1 MKLDSSA
8 FVADRELIE
17 ALEKQSTRVLC
28 EEDRLLFT
36 QGDSPKGLY
45 ILKGGGA
52 RLSMTS
58 PTGDMIMSIPVS
70 PGSLLGL
77 PALIGNQP
85 YSLTAKALKGAEL
98 NFVTKSDFSILML
111 NEPRLSLSI
120 LRVLAAEVRTARFA
134 ITEF

>member
-1 MKLDSSA
+1 MKLDSAA

-17 ALEKQSTRVLC
+17 ALEKHSTRVLC
-28 EEDRLLFT
+28 DEDLVLFT
-36 QGDSPKGLY
+36 QGEAPQGLY

-98 NFVTKSDFSILML
+98 HFVAQADFSRVML
-111 NEPRLSLSI
+111 NEPRLSISI

-134 ITEF
+134 ISEF

>member
-1 MKLDSSA
+1 VKLDSSA

-17 ALEKQSTRVLC
+17 ALEKQSTRIVC
-28 EEDRLLFT
+28 EEDRVLFA
-36 QGDSPKGLY
+36 QGESPKGLY

-58 PTGDMIMSIPVS
+58 STGDMIMSIPVS
-70 PGSLLGL
+70 QGSLLGL

-98 NFVTKSDFSILML
+98 NFVSQSNFSILML
-111 NEPRLSLSI
+111 NEPQLSLSI
-120 LRVLAAEVRTARFA
+120 LRVLAAEVRTARYA
-134 ITEF
+134 ISEF

>member
-1 MKLDSSA
+1 MKLDSAA

-17 ALEKQSTRVLC
+17 ALEKESTPVNC
-28 EEDRLLFT
+28 GEDRVLFT
-36 QGDSPKGLY
+36 QGELPKGLY
-45 ILKGGGA
+45 ILKSGGA
-52 RLSMTS
+52 RLSMAS

-98 NFVTKSDFSILML
+98 HFVSHADFSRLMV
-111 NEPRLSLSI
+111 NEPQLSLSI

-134 ITEF
+134 ITEI